1 MGVLDEIGRILRKG
15 PEISAKIDKAKNYTN
30 SIVKTANDATWQF
43 PCLVSDTIPIDM
55 ANTTVRMLDRK
66 YAVLSQMIVSLNP
79 YMDMTLDPTPMS
91 YLNRLHQNMKLESVN
106 ELMTEEDF
114 EKSICGA
121 YNGESVLYMNEDK
134 NVGILFTPANGN
146 TKQMLESH
154 KYNLKEYMSDFD
166 LKPFNMFIE
175 TDSQLDIENNY
186 LDKALNNVLD
196 KTFNDEK
203 PSPETML
210 KSSDKSQAPK
220 LLDRDVKKSNDMI
233 PYGLQVKLIVV
244 NDKKEPVGTIDFVLG
259 VKAILHPVK
268 SAEMIENIARA
279 AQNKSVLFKL
289 IRWTTGEISL
299 IKDILLN
306 LDEIKLNT
314 ARPSKEQSPY
324 FRALKRLKKKKIG
337 FHNVAIPHA
346 LIPNATI
353 VISSYEADTL
363 KNKYAVDIRNPK
375 MANKILNDL
384 FLMSFIIIDEGT
396 QTVEIFDDGSDSYQT
411 YALETL
417 ERENNIN
424 SNKLGKEIGR
434 MISH

>member
-1 MGVLDEIGRILRKG
+1 MGSLLEDIGRILKKG
-15 PEISAKIDKAKNYTN
+15 PEISAKIDKAKRYTN
-30 SIVKTANDATWQF
+30 SVVKTANDATWQF

-55 ANTTVRMLDRK
+55 ANTIVRMLDRK
-66 YAVLSQMIVSLNP
+66 YAVLSQMIVSLDQ
-79 YMDMTLDPTPMS
+79 YMDITLDKSPLAH
-91 YLNRLHQNMKLESVN
+91 LNRLHQNMKLESVS
-106 ELMTEEDF
+106 ELMTEEEV

-121 YNGESVLYMNEDK
+121 YNGESILYMNEDSS
-134 NVGILFTPANGN
+134 VGILFTPANGN
-146 TKQMLESH
+146 IKQMVESH
-154 KYNLKEYMSDFD
+154 RDNLREYMSDFD
-166 LKPFNMFIE
+166 LKPFDMYSEADN
-175 TDSQLDIENNY
+175 QLDIDNHL
-186 LDKALNNVLD
+186 LDKALNGVLD
-196 KTFNDEK
+196 KTFNDEG
-203 PSPETML
+203 PNPETIL
-210 KSSDKSQAPK
+210 KSSDKAQVPK

-233 PYGLQVKLIVV
+233 PYGLQVRLILV
-244 NDKKEPVGTIDFVLG
+244 NDKGPVGTIDFILG
-259 VKAILHPVK
+259 VKAIMHPVK
-268 SAEMIENIARA
+268 SAEMIDNISRA

-306 LDEIKLNT
+306 LDEIKLNA
-314 ARPSKEQSPY
+314 ARPSKDESPY

-353 VISSYEADTL
+353 VITSYEADML
-363 KNKYAVDIRNPK
+363 RNKYAVDVRNPK
-375 MANKILNDL
+375 MAAKILNDL

-396 QTVEIFDDGSDSYQT
+396 QTVEIFDDGSDAYQT

-417 ERENNIN
+417 ERENNLN